1 MSGRAIWIVLGIAK
15 PPLLTLSSDGS
26 TLFPSTSI
34 LTSDDAVISS
44 YSMPKRLI
52 RKWFCGPRTRAVMR
66 VLNQV
71 RPAEQVDK
79 PIAGSE
85 IDPGLQLG
93 LSHVASGYCGDGH
106 ATVL

>member
-15 PPLLTLSSDGS
+15 PPLLISSSDGS

-34 LTSDDAVISS
+34 LTSDDVVQHAETVDQE
-44 YSMPKRLI
+44 MVLR
-52 RKWFCGPRTRAVMR
+52 PRDARRDAGID
-66 VLNQV
+66 QV
-71 RPAEQVDK
+71 RRAEQVDE
-79 PIAGSE
+79 PISGGE

>member
-15 PPLLTLSSDGS
+15 PPLLTSSSDGS

-34 LTSDDAVISS
+34 LTSDEAVISS

-52 RKWFCGPRTRAVMR
+52 RKVLRPRDARRDAGID
-66 VLNQV
+66 QV

-79 PIAGSE
+79 PIAGGE

-93 LSHVASGYCGDGH
+93 LSHVASGY
-106 ATVL
+106 